1 MKRWMGGLMACMTAL
16 VLAACGGSDDSGAS
30 PQAQCNSIGTQ
41 PKIVNGTACGQPE
54 QSSVILLEITSG
66 GSVARCSGTLI
77 TPTKVLTAA
86 HCMPAGGGDVLVGAW
101 SADGTVVGVPASGW
115 AVHPQFQRS
124 TSVLA
129 NDVAVVFLPS
139 ALPNST
145 MGILVSD
152 PSATGQSVF
161 IAGWGEPNFE
171 LVVGSATLGLVNEVS
186 VGYTYTGKLANTCS
200 GDSGGPAFR
209 SVGGRSGV
217 VGITSSGTAAG
228 CGKGDQSLF
237 TNVQGGAVI
246 NFIRSQAP
254 DAAYL

>member
-1 MKRWMGGLMACMTAL
+1 MKRWISGLLACMAAL
-16 VLAACGGSDDSGAS
+16 ALAACGGSDEDEAAAS
-30 PQAQCNSIGTQ
+30 PQALCNSIGTQ

-66 GSVARCSGTLI
+66 SSAARCSGTLI

-86 HCMPAGGGDVLVGAW
+86 HCMPAGGGQVLAG
-101 SADGTVVGVPASGW
+101 GVPASSW

-124 TSVLA
+124 ASVLV
-129 NDVAVVFLPS
+129 NDVAVVFLSS
-139 ALPNST
+139 ALPNWT
-145 MGILVSD
+145 MGVLVSE
-152 PSATGQSVF
+152 PSAAGQSVF
-161 IAGWGEPNFE
+161 IAGWGEPGFD

-186 VGYTYTGKLANTCS
+186 VGYTYNGNLANTCG

-217 VGITSSGTAAG
+217 VGITSSGTVAG